1 MNSFLDSLVSRH
13 SAPISPVQPRLRGV
27 FEQTNNLSNPFAADT
42 AFDLENKGNNAFI
55 EENGG
60 FSSIREQ
67 PFGAA
72 NNAFED
78 NTQSLKMRLDVQH
91 PINPSLQ
98 KPLFSL
104 PNLKPLTTDRADEN
118 VKTKGNEALN
128 DLKTPFGQ
136 REYTNP
142 ISDIKSNFRRDI
154 STSSAINSDI
164 SLVNPVENPIMPV
177 VNAVLPVI
185 QPVLP
190 TAEIAANRPD
200 VIHTRSSESSWLRDI
215 KQAAEPFFEPTPRPV
230 IKVTIGRIE
239 VRAIPTVSSPPRPQ
253 SAAPKPQ
260 MSLDDYLKKRN
271 DNSK

>member
-27 FEQTNNLSNPFAADT
+27 FEQTNNLGNPFVADT
-42 AFDLENKGNNAFI
+42 NFDRENKGNNAFI
-55 EENGG
+55 EENDG

-78 NTQSLKMRLDVQH
+78 NTQSLKMRLDVQN

-98 KPLFSL
+98 KPLFTL
-104 PNLKPLTTDRADEN
+104 PNVQPLTTSKANEN
-118 VKTKGNEALN
+118 VEMSNYKALN
-128 DLKTPFGQ
+128 DFEQK
-136 REYTNP
+136 ENINP
-142 ISDIKSNFRRDI
+142 ISGIKSSFRRDT
-154 STSSAINSDI
+154 SASSAINPAV

-177 VNAVLPVI
+177 VNVVLPVI

-190 TAEIAANRPD
+190 TAEIASNRPD
-200 VIHTRSSESSWLRDI
+200 VMPMRGSKSSWLRDI

-260 MSLDDYLKKRN
+260 MSLEDYLKKRN